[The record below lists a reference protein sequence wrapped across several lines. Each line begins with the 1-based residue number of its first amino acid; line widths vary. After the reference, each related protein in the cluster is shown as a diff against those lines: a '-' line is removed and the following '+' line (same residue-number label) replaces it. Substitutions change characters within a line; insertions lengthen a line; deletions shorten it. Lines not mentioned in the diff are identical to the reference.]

1 MMDMKN
7 MIATCVI
14 FLFCGS
20 FIHSQKNISIDVKN
34 YDNDTLILGYYYGDK
49 TLVKDTILAKSKGKF
64 QYQVKDSLP
73 EGVYLILFKPDNK
86 FIQYIASK
94 QDKNVQVSAD
104 VQDLENVV
112 IKGSSDNEIFYTYL
126 EYLKDKRPKADDLR
140 NKISKAKEE
149 NKPTEEWQ
157 KELDDMDKAVVAYQ
171 ENIITKYPN
180 SVTSLLLKSNK
191 EVTLP
196 IFEGSDEEVQ
206 IKKYYYYKAHYFD
219 FIDFKHPAVLRTPFL
234 HQKVTNYINKM
245 TPQVPDSINVAIDA
259 VLKKMEHNE
268 DMYRFFLADFV
279 NKYAQMK
286 MVGQDAI
293 YVYLVDQY
301 YSKGK
306 APWVSEET
314 LQKMVENANDLRPLL
329 IGKKMPDFVSYKEDG
344 QPVSLYSIKSPY
356 TVVIFWA
363 PDCGHCKKIMPS
375 VVDFYSKNKDNGV
388 KLLAVCT
395 KGGEKTKTCWPA
407 IQEKGM
413 QDFIN
418 TGDEYQRYSKYFKIK
433 STPKIFILDEN
444 KEILLKDLPAEEL
457 DRVYNEI
464 LKAEEAEKNKK

>member
-7 MIATCVI
+7 IIATCVI

-20 FIHSQKNISIDVKN
+20 FIHSQKNISVDVKN

-94 QDKNVQVSAD
+94 QDKNVQVTAD
-104 VQDLENVV
+104 VKDLENVV
-112 IKGSSDNEIFYTYL
+112 IKGSTDNELFYEYL
-126 EYLKDKRPKADDLR
+126 EYLKDKRPKADELR
-140 NKISKAKEE
+140 SKISKAKEE
-149 NKPTEEWQ
+149 NKPFEEWQ
-157 KELDDMDKAVVAYQ
+157 KELDDMDKAVEAYQ
-171 ENIITKYPN
+171 ENIITKHPN
-180 SVTSLLLKSNK
+180 SVTALLLKSNK
-191 EVTLP
+191 EVTIP
-196 IFEGSDEEVQ
+196 PFDGSEEEIQV
-206 IKKYYYYKAHYFD
+206 KKYYFYKSHYFD
-219 FIDFKHPAVLRTPFL
+219 FIDFKHSAVLRTPFL

-245 TPQVPDSINVAIDA
+245 TPQVPDSINLAIDV

-329 IGKKMPDFVSYKEDG
+329 IGKKIPDFISYREDG
-344 QPVSLYSIKSPY
+344 QPVSLYSVKSPY

-375 VVDFYSKNKDNGV
+375 VVDFYAKNKDKGV

-395 KGGEKTKTCWPA
+395 KGGDKAKTCLPA

-464 LKAEEAEKNKK
+464 VKAEEAEKNKK

>member
-1 MMDMKN
+1 
-7 MIATCVI
+7 
-14 FLFCGS
+14 
-20 FIHSQKNISIDVKN
+20 
-34 YDNDTLILGYYYGDK
+34 
-49 TLVKDTILAKSKGKF
+49 
-64 QYQVKDSLP
+64 LP

-112 IKGSSDNEIFYTYL
+112 IKGSTDNEIFYTYL

-171 ENIITKYPN
+171 ENIISKYPN

>member
-7 MIATCVI
+7 IIATCVI

-20 FIHSQKNISIDVKN
+20 FIHSQKNISVDVKN

-94 QDKNVQVSAD
+94 QDKNVQVTAD
-104 VQDLENVV
+104 VKDLENVV
-112 IKGSSDNEIFYTYL
+112 IKGSTDNELFYEYL
-126 EYLKDKRPKADDLR
+126 EYLKDKRPKADELR
-140 NKISKAKEE
+140 SKISKAKEE
-149 NKPTEEWQ
+149 NKPFEEWQ
-157 KELDDMDKAVVAYQ
+157 KELDDMDKAVEAYQ
-171 ENIITKYPN
+171 ENIITKHPN
-180 SVTSLLLKSNK
+180 SVTALLLKSNK
-191 EVTLP
+191 EVTIP
-196 IFEGSDEEVQ
+196 PFDGSEEEIQV
-206 IKKYYYYKAHYFD
+206 KKYYFYKSHYFD
-219 FIDFKHPAVLRTPFL
+219 FIDFKHSAVLRTPFL

-245 TPQVPDSINVAIDA
+245 TPQVPDSINLAIDV

-329 IGKKMPDFVSYKEDG
+329 IGKKIPDFISYREDG
-344 QPVSLYSIKSPY
+344 QPVSLYSVKSPY

-375 VVDFYSKNKDNGV
+375 VVDFYAKNKDKGV

-395 KGGEKTKTCWPA
+395 KGGDKAKTCWPA

-464 LKAEEAEKNKK
+464 VKAEEAEKNKK